1 MFTVPEHFSAAS
13 KAGLE
18 AQLALFAALSNTA
31 FESMEKVVDLH
42 INVAR
47 ASLEESNAAAKQFL
61 TAKDA
66 QQWLALSAAQN
77 QPNAEKALAY
87 GRHLTAI
94 ASGAHAAL
102 SKAAEAQLAGASRTA
117 LELIEEAAK
126 HAPAGAE
133 SAIALAKSA
142 IGNASTGYEQLSKTA
157 RQVMETLGANI
168 PPAAGSFA
176 PAAAGTTR
184 AGAVKK

>member
-1 MFTVPEHFSAAS
+1 MFTVPEQFSAAS
-13 KAGLE
+13 KAALE
-18 AQLALFAALSNTA
+18 AQLALFATLSNTA

-42 INVAR
+42 LNVAR
-47 ASLEESNAAAKQFL
+47 ASLEESNAATKQFL
-61 TAKDA
+61 SAKDP
-66 QQWLALSAAQN
+66 QQWLALSAVQA

-87 GRHLTAI
+87 GRHLAAI
-94 ASGAHAAL
+94 ASGAHAEL
-102 SKAAEAQLAGASRTA
+102 SKAAETQLAGASRTA

-142 IGNASTGYEQLSKTA
+142 IGNASAGYEHLSKTA
-157 RQVMETLGANI
+157 TQVMETLGANL
-168 PPAAGSFA
+168 PPAADPFT
-176 PAAAGTTR
+176 PAAARATR